1 MDNQHCA
8 WYHDETEGTEVY
20 SELLGYNPDGDRLVW
35 LCDQC
40 AEEMEN
46 EGKVS
51 FAGEDSLYDCD
62 CWRCSLPHDWER
74 EDIQLEEETDDLSP
88 LLGW

>member
-8 WYHDETEGTEVY
+8 WYYDRTPGLEVY
-20 SELLGYNPDGDRLVW
+20 LELLGYNPDGDCLVW

-40 AEEMEN
+40 AEELEN

-51 FAGEDSLYDCD
+51 FASEDSLYDCD
-62 CWRCSLPHDWER
+62 CWRCSLRHDWEMSVPT
-74 EDIQLEEETDDLSP
+74 EEEEEDELSR